1 MYQKKKLQINMFF
14 ILLAIVFKLIK
25 TVTQKD
31 RDFDGNM

>member
-1 MYQKKKLQINMFF
+1 MYQKKILQINMFL

-31 RDFDGNM
+31 RGFDGNM